1 MLGRVG
7 IAVELSA
14 DYCRLARWRATDPT
28 QRARADGLHPE
39 QLRHLDRPP
48 AAQRSLL
55 DLLDGG
61 EPA

>member
-1 MLGRVG
+1 
-7 IAVELSA
+7 VELSG

-28 QRARADGLHPE
+28 ERARAAGLHPDRR
-39 QLRHLDRPP
+39 RHLDRAP
-48 AAQRSLL
+48 AAQGSLL